1 MLRSFWRVLR
11 PAIFW
16 SYKRGSWQYD
26 IMVALV
32 LVFIFVTPRSWFR
45 DQPRMAGAQHIVML
59 PSEEGRTVFWVDPD
73 VISDPSPQALQ
84 RQIRTLLEQRT
95 GRKLADLEVEPSR
108 DSESRL
114 NGYVARARF

>member
-1 MLRSFWRVLR
+1 MLRSLWGVLR

-26 IMVALV
+26 IMVALI

-45 DQPRMAGAQHIVML
+45 DSPRIAGAQHIVML

-73 VISDPSPQALQ
+73 VIPDPSPQALE
-84 RQIRTLLEQRT
+84 RQIRTLLEQRP

-108 DSESRL
+108 DSDDRL